1 MLKWLKDRQL
11 GNTVDRRTIYEH
23 ISISPNFPFKGMINY
38 NSQYSNDGTGLD
50 IMDFAWANDG
60 YNLVA
65 IVSDYVRYDYHYDI
79 QRQMITVLD
88 PNNDNGQLIK
98 VDIFLS
104 GGQFCIFFSKLVRD
118 IDLILLAS
126 CSSQNLYWAVLFA
139 ISGHDQLRHNDVI
152 KFSPCIFVIF

>member
-1 MLKWLKDRQL
+1 M
-11 GNTVDRRTIYEH
+11 G
-23 ISISPNFPFKGMINY
+23 
-38 NSQYSNDGTGLD
+38 DGTGLD

-126 CSSQNLYWAVLFA
+126 SQNLNCHLSSKTA
-139 ISGHDQLRHNDVI
+139 IYLQNCF
-152 KFSPCIFVIF
+152 FSKNFQITKYRNFRFIWSIATEHT

>member
-1 MLKWLKDRQL
+1 M
-11 GNTVDRRTIYEH
+11 G
-23 ISISPNFPFKGMINY
+23 
-38 NSQYSNDGTGLD
+38 DGTGLD

-88 PNNDNGQLIK
+88 PNNDNGGYFFEWRTVLY
-98 VDIFLS
+98 F
-104 GGQFCIFFSKLVRD
+104 FFSKLVRD

-126 CSSQNLYWAVLFA
+126 CSSQNLNCHLSSKTA
-139 ISGHDQLRHNDVI
+139 IYLQKTAIYLQNCF
-152 KFSPCIFVIF
+152 FSKNFQITKYRNFRFIWSIATEHTAFL